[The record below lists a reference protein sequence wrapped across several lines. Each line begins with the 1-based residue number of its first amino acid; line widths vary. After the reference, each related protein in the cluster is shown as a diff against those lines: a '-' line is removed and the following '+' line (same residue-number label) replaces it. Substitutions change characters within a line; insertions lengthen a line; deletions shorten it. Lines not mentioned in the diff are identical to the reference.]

1 MIRENRPPFLFVLCK
16 CCANPPHIHHN
27 FLIVKLPLL
36 SYPDNV
42 VCKPFVW
49 IVFIP
54 LDNQYFKMF
63 DYTDSIK

>member
-27 FLIVKLPLL
+27 FLIVRLPLL

-42 VCKPFVW
+42 IC
-49 IVFIP
+49 
-54 LDNQYFKMF
+54 
-63 DYTDSIK
+63 